1 MINKNRL
8 SVLAIAA
15 LITVSLAACSSGKKE
30 SAAGSQ
36 TSAAQVDEIQ
46 TSGTQTTDTSAGD
59 TAGKDAVKLI
69 TSTSQLPGAS
79 TQLLQSR
86 ISEVSG
92 QKGGGNFR
100 FEHYDSA
107 TLFKSSAE
115 LGALLDGNIDIGFIQ
130 LGYFYDNGALWANMF
145 DIAFLYDDVDDMMQV
160 LDTEGEVG
168 KWVQDQIWDEFHVKV
183 IAPFYLGRRD
193 VWLSDGSLTVQTP
206 EDLKGVKIRMP
217 NSASFL
223 DMGTA
228 IGAEPTPLDSS
239 ETYLAMQTGT
249 VDAQEN
255 IILSSYANAMQE
267 VSKSIVMT
275 DHMITANLVCVN
287 GDKWENMTP
296 EQQELLTQVIREAV
310 EQNNQD
316 VMAEEAKILDECVEK
331 YGINLQEPD
340 KDAFKEY
347 AFKYYLSNPDTEKN
361 WNMDIFNEITK

>member
-1 MINKNRL
+1 MMSKKRL
-8 SVLAIAA
+8 SVLAAILLIAA
-15 LITVSLAACSSGKKE
+15 SLAACGSEKKE
-30 SAAGSQ
+30 TSAGAGSQ
-36 TSAAQVDEIQ
+36 V
-46 TSGTQTTDTSAGD
+46 SGTESSAVPAVDTGD
-59 TAGKDAVKLI
+59 KDAVKLI

-86 ISEVSG
+86 MTQVAE
-92 QKGGGNFR
+92 QKGEGNFK

-115 LGALLDGNIDIGFIQ
+115 LGALLDGNIDVGFIQ

-160 LDTEGEVG
+160 LDTDGDIG
-168 KWVQDQIWDEFHVKV
+168 KWVQEQIWDEFHVRV
-183 IAPFYLGRRD
+183 VAPFYLGRRD
-193 VWLSDGSLTVQTP
+193 VWLSDGSLTVQKP

-223 DMGTA
+223 EMGTA

-275 DHMITANLVCVN
+275 DHMITANLVCVS
-287 GDKWENMTP
+287 GDKWESMTSR
-296 EQQELLTQVIREAV
+296 QQELLTQIVKEAV

-316 VMAEEAKILDECVEK
+316 VLAEEDKILDECVEK
-331 YGINLQEPD
+331 YNINLQEPD
-340 KDAFKEY
+340 REAFKKY
-347 AFKYYLSNPDTEKN
+347 ALDHYLANPDNEKN

>member
-223 DMGTA
+223 DMGT
-228 IGAEPTPLDSS
+228 
-239 ETYLAMQTGT
+239 GT

-347 AFKYYLSNPDTEKN
+347 AFKYYLSNPDNEKN

>member
-1 MINKNRL
+1 MMNKKGAA
-8 SVLAIAA
+8 VLAMAVLMAIF
-15 LITVSLAACSSGKKE
+15 LAGCSSGKNKGE
-30 SAAGSQ
+30 TGNQEVSA
-36 TSAAQVDEIQ
+36 Q
-46 TSGTQTTDTSAGD
+46 TSGTQTEKAAAADTG
-59 TAGKDAVKLI
+59 GKNTVKLI

-86 ISEVSG
+86 ISEVSDKEG
-92 QKGGGNFR
+92 EGNFQ

-145 DIAFLYDDVDDMMQV
+145 DIAFLYDDVEGMMQV
-160 LDTEGEVG
+160 LDTDGEIG
-168 KWVQDQIWDEFHVKV
+168 KWVQNQIWEEFHVKV

-193 VWLSDGSLTVQTP
+193 VWLSDGSITVQKP

-267 VSKSIVMT
+267 VSKSIIMT
-275 DHMITANLVCVN
+275 DHMITANLVCIN
-287 GDKWENMTP
+287 GDKWEAMTP
-296 EQQELLTQVIREAV
+296 DQQEKLTQIIKEAV
-310 EQNNQD
+310 NKNNQD
-316 VMAEEAKILDECVEK
+316 VLAEEEKILDECVQK
-331 YGINLQEPD
+331 YGINIQEPD
-340 KDAFKEY
+340 RDAFKKY
-347 AFKYYLSNPDTEKN
+347 AFEYYLSNPDNEKN